1 MLHKTRGIVFR
12 TTKYAETSII
22 VKIFT
27 ETFGIQTYI
36 INGARSS
43 KSKSKAVYYQHGN
56 LLDLVVY
63 YKETG
68 NIMRI
73 SDANFFYAYKDLP
86 FNIVKSSLLLFY
98 IEVINKTI
106 KEHEAYPELFHFLF
120 EIFVDLDET
129 DKQLGNHHIWFL
141 LALSKYLG
149 FYPSVSER
157 KYFDLREGMFTD
169 NIPSYSNYISEQM
182 SDVLRKIINP
192 ELKNYDQIKVTAVER
207 KKLLAYL
214 LDYYR
219 LHLPE
224 FGEIRSIQILEE
236 LFR

>member
-1 MLHKTRGIVFR
+1 MLHKTRGIVFK
-12 TTKYAETSII
+12 TTKYAETSLI
-22 VKIFT
+22 VKVFT
-27 ETFGIQTYI
+27 EKFGIQTYI
-36 INGARSS
+36 INGARST

-68 NIMRI
+68 NIMRVN
-73 SDANFFYAYKDLP
+73 DANFYYSYRSLP
-86 FNIVKSSLLLFY
+86 FQIVKSSLLLFY

-106 KEHEAYPELFHFLF
+106 KEQEAYPELFHFLF
-120 EIFVDLDET
+120 EIFVELDET
-129 DKQLGNHHIWFL
+129 NKNTANHHIWFL

-149 FYPSVSER
+149 FYPSVSD
-157 KYFDLREGMFTD
+157 KTFFDLREGLFTD
-169 NIPSYSNYISEQM
+169 NIPEHTNYISD
-182 SDVLRKIINP
+182 SVSTVLRTIINP
-192 ELKNYDQIKVTAVER
+192 ELKNYDQIKISAVDR
-207 KKLLAYL
+207 RKLLTSL

-224 FGEIRSIQILEE
+224 FGEIRSFQILEE